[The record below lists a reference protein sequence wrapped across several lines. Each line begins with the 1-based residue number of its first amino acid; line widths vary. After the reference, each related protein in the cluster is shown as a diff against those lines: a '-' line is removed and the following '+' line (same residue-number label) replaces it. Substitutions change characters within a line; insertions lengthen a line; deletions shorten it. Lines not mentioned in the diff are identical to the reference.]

1 MFTQVLWVVF
11 SVAPCADGASA
22 SLKKTPQTP
31 CLRVKFKSKR
41 IRNILTKYS
50 MKRRR
55 KRLKTSRF
63 NTLVSVLLSSSCKG
77 DSQKVL
83 NRASKGR

>member
-1 MFTQVLWVVF
+1 
-11 SVAPCADGASA
+11 
-22 SLKKTPQTP
+22 
-31 CLRVKFKSKR
+31 
-41 IRNILTKYS
+41 

-83 NRASKGR
+83 NRTSKGR